1 MKSVEA
7 MLLNLSKA
15 FDTMK
20 HELLIAKLYTYR
32 FSKDVLKLSVICQ
45 TDGEETRLINCLVP
59 GLQHY
64 WGTTEICSRTNLVQY
79 LS

>member
-20 HELLIAKLYTYR
+20 HQLLIAKLYTYR

-45 TDGEETRLINCLVP
+45 TDGKETRLINFLVP

-64 WGTTEICSRTNLVQY
+64 WG
-79 LS
+79 